1 MDAESVMLKARA
13 QLLLEHPF
21 FGVLALKLKFV
32 VDESISTAN
41 TDGTRL
47 SFAPKFVNKQTMP
60 QSKGLIAHEIMH
72 IVLNHHTRRGDR
84 DPDLW
89 NIGGDFGIN
98 NELIKAGFILPDGAL
113 IDKSY
118 DGMSTE
124 AIYAALEALPKAP
137 KPCPWGIVLDGDSGS
152 LNPKSFAQQESEWQ
166 IAVGQAAEAAKAAG
180 KLPGNIELLIKD
192 IVSPLV
198 DWRTV
203 LWPFM
208 TSLIND
214 DFNWNK
220 PNRAYIGEDE
230 YLPSMR
236 SQGCGAIAICFDT
249 SGSTRRYH
257 EQFIGELNCVLN
269 ELQPEKVIV
278 VQTDHKVQ
286 SVTILEQ
293 GETLEDVVVN
303 IHGHGGTAFE
313 PSFKYLFDNH
323 PDLEAVVYLTDLESS
338 AADFANS
345 QAYSTTPVLWVST
358 NTNTEAPFGQTV
370 YMKD

>member
-47 SFAPKFVNKQTMP
+47 SFTPKFVKKQTMP

-89 NIGGDFGIN
+89 NIAGDFGIN
-98 NELIKAGFILPDGAL
+98 NELIKAGFILPDGGL

-124 AIYAALEALPKAP
+124 AIYAALEALPQAP

-192 IVSPLV
+192 IVLTLALLPVGTTNSSLV
-198 DWRTV
+198 
-203 LWPFM
+203 
-208 TSLIND
+208 N
-214 DFNWNK
+214 
-220 PNRAYIGEDE
+220 
-230 YLPSMR
+230 
-236 SQGCGAIAICFDT
+236 
-249 SGSTRRYH
+249 
-257 EQFIGELNCVLN
+257 
-269 ELQPEKVIV
+269 
-278 VQTDHKVQ
+278 
-286 SVTILEQ
+286 
-293 GETLEDVVVN
+293 
-303 IHGHGGTAFE
+303 
-313 PSFKYLFDNH
+313 
-323 PDLEAVVYLTDLESS
+323 LT
-338 AADFANS
+338 
-345 QAYSTTPVLWVST
+345 AYSTSFSQKKLSLSK
-358 NTNTEAPFGQTV
+358 QTTKSKALQ
-370 YMKD
+370 YLSKAKPSKT